1 MTKSLGGSSALSALA
16 ASTVISGSGN
26 HHSGKTAEN
35 GTGSSSGNGMVDMS
49 KSLASFHLSSSNS
62 AGGVGGANGNNQ
74 TSNST
79 RNRAMDESVDHLFK
93 EGKEILLL
101 QRKILHFFQKVHR
114 VRFFEN
120 CVNFCNA
127 VNLDLK
133 KNCDT
138 YIKVQETELWMIHY
152 IIYVFKKGKEILIFS
167 NELC

>member
-49 KSLASFHLSSSNS
+49 KSLASFHLSSSAS
-62 AGGVGGANGNNQ
+62 TGPAANGNNQ

-93 EGKEILLL
+93 EGKYLLTYINIYFYMTIKIFLLL
-101 QRKILHFFQKVHR
+101 LSLAK
-114 VRFFEN
+114 
-120 CVNFCNA
+120 
-127 VNLDLK
+127 
-133 KNCDT
+133 
-138 YIKVQETELWMIHY
+138 
-152 IIYVFKKGKEILIFS
+152 
-167 NELC
+167 